1 MGFKYRGY
9 NSVMQGSTLI
19 TEKATED
26 DVETGI
32 VNYLDSADDIVACQR
47 CQNMLGL
54 GPGAQAGR

>member
-1 MGFKYRGY
+1 MG
-9 NSVMQGSTLI
+9 LI
-19 TEKATED
+19 KEKATED
-26 DVETGI
+26 DMETGI